1 MLEVYFSLSIL
12 FSSRTSSQSAILGIH
27 AGPLGSEQ
35 MQGVGGSERPPKAPA
50 THCTRVPSGSS
61 PGNPM
66 TCFRN
71 WVPPS
76 SLGPHYEG
84 VGPQVSSPL

>member
-1 MLEVYFSLSIL
+1 MYAVHLSIW
-12 FSSRTSSQSAILGIH
+12 FSSKISSQLAILGIH

-35 MQGVGGSERPPKAPA
+35 IHGVGGSERPPRTPA
-50 THCTRVPSGSS
+50 THCTRVPSASS
-61 PGNPM
+61 PRNSM

-76 SLGPHYEG
+76 FLGPHFEG
-84 VGPQVSSPL
+84 VGLQVSSPL